1 MTENFGALFKV
12 KFKILLNALPCHLR
26 NSIYYQHLQGNGA
39 QMVRV
44 FPYAALQFT
53 CYETLKLKLA
63 QVPGLDSSPRRVDF
77 LAGSTA
83 GVIST
88 TATFPLDTI
97 RARLAFQVR
106 ERKYRGIINTGQ
118 AIFRNEGGV
127 RGLYRGLLPTL
138 IGQILNLRSIIKIT
152 RFTIRHCSL
161 CWSFFS
167 VL

>member
-1 MTENFGALFKV
+1 MA
-12 KFKILLNALPCHLR
+12 
-26 NSIYYQHLQGNGA
+26 
-39 QMVRV
+39 RV

-53 CYETLKLKLA
+53 CYEMLKLKLA

-106 ERKYRGIINTGQ
+106 ERKYQGIINTGQ

-138 IGQILNLRSIIKIT
+138 IGQILNLISRLHNEIHPQALFPMLVF
-152 RFTIRHCSL
+152 RFCSL
-161 CWSFFS
+161 RWRKAMC
-167 VL
+167 